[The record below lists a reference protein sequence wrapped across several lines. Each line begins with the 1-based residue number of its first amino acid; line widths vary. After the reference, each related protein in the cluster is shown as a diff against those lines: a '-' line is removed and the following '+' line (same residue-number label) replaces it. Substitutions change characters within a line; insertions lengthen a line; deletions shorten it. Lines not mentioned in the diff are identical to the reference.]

1 MTSDSHA
8 TSRAPEAVLI
18 GRSRRDTGADRG
30 SPRRRKRLSATR
42 GMWLFLIPATILY
55 AFSVIIPSAQGTM
68 YAFTDWDGLNP
79 DWSFLGLE
87 NFTRILGDAQAMRAV
102 GNTLTLAIVVT
113 IVENVIGLL
122 LALAV
127 HSKLKSRNLLRLIFF
142 APVVIVSVVI
152 AFLWQFIYTPN
163 GPLNQL
169 LVGLGLD
176 GLAQNWLGDPAL
188 ALWSIAI
195 VIIWQFSGYS
205 MVIFLAGL
213 QGVPAELLEASSLDG
228 AGPVRRFWYI
238 IRPLLAPAITVNLM
252 LSLIRG
258 LMTFDQI
265 WVMTQGGPAQSTDS
279 LSTLMY
285 RNAFQYG
292 EYGYSIALAVVL
304 AVFVAIFAIVQY
316 RFLSRSGADK

>member
-1 MTSDSHA
+1 
-8 TSRAPEAVLI
+8 
-18 GRSRRDTGADRG
+18 
-30 SPRRRKRLSATR
+30 
-42 GMWLFLIPATILY
+42 MWLFLIPATVLY

-102 GNTLTLAIVVT
+102 GNTLTLAVVVT

-213 QGVPAELLEASSLDG
+213 QGVPVELLEASSLDG